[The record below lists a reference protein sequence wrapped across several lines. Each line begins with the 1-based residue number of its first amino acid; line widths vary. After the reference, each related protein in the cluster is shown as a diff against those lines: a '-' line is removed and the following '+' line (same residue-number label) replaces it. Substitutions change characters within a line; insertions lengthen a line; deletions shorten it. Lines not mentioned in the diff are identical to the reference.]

1 MVSGLLN
8 LQRMVQAELPG
19 METTSVNRSRGT
31 EQEIADFLASLKD
44 PLPRDDAEWFFC
56 KCEGC
61 GWKNDGKAIVDWK
74 MTCRAWAKAKI
85 FPSQKQHNGSQSPQE
100 KHWATK
106 ASEIELAKL
115 RAGK

>member
-1 MVSGLLN
+1 VYIFNKWDGS
-8 LQRMVQAELPG
+8 
-19 METTSVNRSRGT
+19 
-31 EQEIADFLASLKD
+31 
-44 PLPRDDAEWFFC
+44 
-56 KCEGC
+56 
-61 GWKNDGKAIVDWK
+61 GWKNGGQSIKDWK
-74 MTCRAWAKAKI
+74 ATVRSWKAAGY